1 MSFRSNEISNG
12 KRIFCAKYGV
22 DEISWTDDKATD
34 ESKKNGKGMI
44 AAVMEYNDN
53 FKLLPVKL
61 SRSFFGSY
69 GIAGLDNL
77 ETVITENL
85 QTLVSRSDKI
95 GYLTGFGTKSLN
107 DAQNGSQRL
116 QVLANDKYQFVEL
129 DLEKDEIPSTKGVL

>member
-1 MSFRSNEISNG
+1 MRKEPV
-12 KRIFCAKYGV
+12 K
-22 DEISWTDDKATD
+22 T
-34 ESKKNGKGMI
+34 KKNGKGMI

-69 GIAGLDNL
+69 GIAGLENL

-95 GYLTGFGTKSLN
+95 GYLTGFGTKEN
-107 DAQNGSQRL
+107 TQEAIERIKNM
-116 QVLANDKYQFVEL
+116 K
-129 DLEKDEIPSTKGVL
+129 